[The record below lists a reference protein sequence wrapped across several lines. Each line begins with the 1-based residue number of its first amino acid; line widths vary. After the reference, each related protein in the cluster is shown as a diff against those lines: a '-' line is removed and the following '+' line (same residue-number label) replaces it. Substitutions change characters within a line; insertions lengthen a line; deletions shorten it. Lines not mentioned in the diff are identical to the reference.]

1 MEWAKWSFIL
11 IFSIVFLFTLFLAYK
26 LHFLPLIIGYIALYM
41 LTLVLYANRSKA
53 SVLPIV
59 VMYFLPIIFISKV
72 ITSSSQ
78 ATGVDGI
85 GIVIDFFGSIIV
97 LVTVLSG
104 DSASRFF
111 IAASVIL
118 TVIGFVYSIY
128 IDPFAPLGDV
138 IWFFKILAVDP
149 VFIFLAYWGFK
160 TSGEKKRVV
169 RLSIPMSIV
178 IVEALIITRRCQ
190 GPYCWAKLNFVSS
203 VSGVLTQVRLIYA
216 DGRRSCWNGMLPII
230 ANQPMSIWL
239 QDIIPC
245 NRLSC
250 NLISPITG
258 VEFIING
265 IPYRATVLPSIG
277 DPLNPQPLNNALR
290 FTGVGWC

>member
-1 MEWAKWSFIL
+1 MEWAKWSFIP

-26 LHFLPLIIGYIALYM
+26 LHFQPLIIGYIALYM
-41 LTLVLYANRSKA
+41 LTLVLYANRSKV

-59 VMYFLPIIFISKV
+59 VMYFLPIIFSKV

-78 ATGVDGI
+78 ATGVDTLGV
-85 GIVIDFFGSIIV
+85 VIDFFGSIIV
-97 LVTVLSG
+97 LGTVAWG
-104 DSASRFF
+104 DSPPRIL

-128 IDPFAPLGDV
+128 IDPFAPLGDL

-149 VFIFLAYWGFK
+149 VFIFLAYWGYK
-160 TSGEKKRVV
+160 TLGGKKRVV
-169 RLSIPMSIV
+169 RLSTPMSTV
-178 IVEALIITRRCQ
+178 VVEALIITHRCQ

-239 QDIIPC
+239 QDIVPC
-245 NRLSC
+245 DRLSC
-250 NLISPITG
+250 NLISPIIG

-265 IPYRATVLPSIG
+265 IPYRAPVLPSIG
-277 DPLNPQPLNNALR
+277 DPLNPQPMNNALR